1 MAFFF
6 CDFKDTAKQNIRA
19 LLSSL
24 IAQLS
29 YQSDSFYKILHDFYS
44 THRDGSQQ
52 PSVGALTQC
61 LENMLKV
68 PGETPIYLI
77 LDALDECPGT
87 SGIKSPREEVLGLVT
102 TLVEL
107 RISSLRL
114 CVTSRP
120 EIDIRAILEPLTST
134 SNRISLHDQNGQ
146 RMDIVNYVTSVVH
159 EDIKMKKWRENDKRH
174 VIETLS
180 ERADGM

>member
-6 CDFKDTAKQNIRA
+6 CDFKDPAKQNIRA

-24 IAQLS
+24 VVQLS

-52 PSVGALTQC
+52 PSVEALTQC

-68 PGETPIYLI
+68 PGKAPIYLI
-77 LDALDECPGT
+77 IDALDECLGT
-87 SGIKSPREEVLGLVT
+87 SGIKSPREKVLGLVT
-102 TLVEL
+102 ALVEL
-107 RISSLRL
+107 HISSLRL

-120 EIDIRAILEPLTST
+120 EFDIRAILEPLATT
-134 SNRISLHDQNGQ
+134 FNRISLFRRWINCWDSWK
-146 RMDIVNYVTSVVH
+146 TC
-159 EDIKMKKWRENDKRH
+159 KKTGRFYPRTVRRSTRNA
-174 VIETLS
+174 
-180 ERADGM
+180 RASP

>member
-6 CDFKDTAKQNIRA
+6 CDFKDTTKQNIRS

-24 IAQLS
+24 VVQLS
-29 YQSDSFYKILHDFYS
+29 YQSDSFYKILHGFYTS
-44 THRDGSQQ
+44 HRDGSQQ

-61 LENMLKV
+61 LEDMLKV
-68 PGETPIYLI
+68 PGKSPIYLI
-77 LDALDECPGT
+77 IDALDECPGT

-102 TLVEL
+102 ALVEL
-107 RISSLRL
+107 HIPSLRL

-120 EIDIRAILEPLTST
+120 EIDIQTILEPLTST
-134 SNRISLHDQNGQ
+134 SNRVSLHDQNGQ
-146 RMDIVNYVTSVVH
+146 RRDIVDYVSSVVYQ
-159 EDIKMKKWRENDKRH
+159 DLKMKKWRENDKRH